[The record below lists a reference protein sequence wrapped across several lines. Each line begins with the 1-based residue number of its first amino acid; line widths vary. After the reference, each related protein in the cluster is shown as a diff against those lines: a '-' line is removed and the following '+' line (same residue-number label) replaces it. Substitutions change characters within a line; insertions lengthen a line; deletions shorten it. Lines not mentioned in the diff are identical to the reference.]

1 MKKNRL
7 SLAFALIFASSSRAY
22 ADNYAL
28 IMGVSD
34 YPNSPLPGV
43 PTDITHAQE
52 LAKSMNIPD
61 VNIVVK
67 QDGQLTLNGMR
78 HTFDEFER
86 KIKQGDRVFIY
97 FSGHGRSF
105 KTPKGQCEKAI
116 VARDGGALTRDEL
129 QKRIQPII
137 DRAAKTF
144 VFLDTCFSG
153 GVVTSSK
160 SESRSGDEEGEP
172 QLIKAYNKP
181 DNTCAQ
187 ATNIEY
193 SGNATR
199 DFEAEAKDTPNYY
212 LLGAAGPTEYAID
225 GGARMGSLATT
236 AFTRC
241 AKADSSADK
250 NNDGVITLTEAYQC
264 AQQGVDRLL
273 ARPYLSQTLTEGNGP
288 GGNTPV
294 AFGQTAIAYSSLSVN
309 SPTVSP
315 AAENAN
321 SNRIDSHNLMAT
333 IAQAADA
340 THVVTVTPTKTS
352 YLIGSDFLEMAVN
365 SSKSGYL
372 TIFSVGS
379 SGAIYQLFPNQYDND
394 NRISANTPLHLPSI
408 KWQIRANGPAG
419 KDRFVAIVSGTA
431 NRFAGL
437 GVPVTPFKKIMDD
450 KGGASELIKKL
461 MTPDKSCIPSKIGQ
475 RDFDAMPTC
484 SSGYGA
490 GYTDV
495 QEIN

>member
-1 MKKNRL
+1 
-7 SLAFALIFASSSRAY
+7 
-22 ADNYAL
+22 
-28 IMGVSD
+28 MGISD
-34 YPNSPLPGV
+34 YPSSPLPGI
-43 PTDITHAQE
+43 PTDISHARE

-61 VNIVVK
+61 ANIIVK
-67 QDGQLTLNGMR
+67 QDGQLNLSGMH

-86 KIKQGDRVFIY
+86 KIKSGDRVFIY

-105 KTPKGQCEKAI
+105 STPSGQCEKAI
-116 VARDGGALTRDEL
+116 VTRDGGSLTRDEL
-129 QKRIQPII
+129 QKHIQPII

-153 GVVTSSK
+153 GVVASSK
-160 SESRSGDEEGEP
+160 AESRSGDEEGEP
-172 QLIKAYNKP
+172 QLIKAHNKP
-181 DNTCAQ
+181 GDPCAQ

-193 SGNATR
+193 GGKGTR

-241 AKADSSADK
+241 ANADSSADK
-250 NNDGVITLTEAYQC
+250 NNDGIITLTEAYQC
-264 AQQGVDRLL
+264 AQQGINRLL

-288 GGNTPV
+288 GGNSPV
-294 AFGQTAIAYSSLSVN
+294 AFGQTAIAYPSPAVDSQIA
-309 SPTVSP
+309 SPT
-315 AAENAN
+315 AENAN
-321 SNRIDSHNLMAT
+321 SNHIDSHNLMAT

-352 YLIGSDFLEMAVN
+352 YLIGSDFLEMAVS
-365 SSKSGYL
+365 SSKSGFL

-379 SGAIYQLFPNQYDND
+379 SGTIYQLFPNQYDND
-394 NRISANTPLHLPSI
+394 NRISANTPLQLPSS

-431 NRFAGL
+431 DRFSGL

-450 KGGASELIKKL
+450 TAGARELIKRL
-461 MTPDKSCIPSKIGQ
+461 VTPDKSCKPSKSDQ

-495 QEIN
+495 QETN

>member
-1 MKKNRL
+1 MKKNMF
-7 SLAFALIFASSSRAY
+7 SLAFSLILAGSPSAY

-34 YPNSPLPGV
+34 YPNSPLPGI
-43 PTDITHAQE
+43 PTDITHARE
-52 LAKSMNIPD
+52 LAKSMNIPNA
-61 VNIVVK
+61 NIVVK
-67 QDGQLTLNGMR
+67 QDGQLTLSGMR

-105 KTPKGQCEKAI
+105 SASNGQCEKAI
-116 VARDGGALTRDEL
+116 VARDGESLTRDEL

-153 GVVTSSK
+153 GVVASSK
-160 SESRSGDEEGEP
+160 ADSRSGDEEEN
-172 QLIKAYNKP
+172 QQKIKALHKP
-181 DNTCAQ
+181 NDPCAE
-187 ATNIEY
+187 ASNFDYT
-193 SGNATR
+193 GKGTR
-199 DFEAEAKDTPNYY
+199 DFDVEASNTPNYY

-236 AFTRC
+236 AFTNC
-241 AKADSSADK
+241 TNSSADQ
-250 NNDGVITLTEAYQC
+250 NNDGIVTLTEAYRC
-264 AQQGVDRLL
+264 AQQGINRLI
-273 ARPYLSQTLTEGNGP
+273 APPYSSQTLTEGNGP

-294 AFGQTAIAYSSLSVN
+294 AFEQLGNTNAHPVADSQ
-309 SPTVSP
+309 PVSP
-315 AAENAN
+315 VVEISG
-321 SNRIDSHNLMAT
+321 SNRIDSHNLMET
-333 IAQAADA
+333 ITQTADA

-352 YLIGSDFLEMAVN
+352 YQIGSDFLEMDVS

-379 SGAIYQLFPNQYDND
+379 SGTIFQLFPNQYDKD
-394 NRISANTPLHLPSI
+394 NRIETNASLHLPRA
-408 KWQIRANGPAG
+408 KWQIRANGPVG

-431 NRFAGL
+431 DRFSGL
-437 GVPVTPFKKIMDD
+437 GVPVTPFKKIANDVT
-450 KGGASELIKKL
+450 GAREIIKRL
-461 MTPDKSCIPSKIGQ
+461 VTPDKSCKAAKSEQ
-475 RDFDAMPTC
+475 RDFSAVPTC

-495 QEIN
+495 QEMN